1 MFRSQGGVKKVKKPF
16 TLRLENDLI
25 QSTKIQ
31 AIKEGR
37 HVNELIESLLRDYL
51 KGVDKYGS
59 ARRPSYKK
67 V

>member
-16 TLRLENDLI
+16 TLRLDNNLI

-51 KGVDKYGS
+51 KGVEKYGS
-59 ARRPSYKK
+59 ARRQIHQK

>member
-1 MFRSQGGVKKVKKPF
+1 MKKPF

-37 HVNELIESLLRDYL
+37 HVNELIETLLRDYL
-51 KGVDKYGS
+51 KGVDKYGNIG
-59 ARRPSYKK
+59 RQIHQKI
-67 V
+67 

>member
-1 MFRSQGGVKKVKKPF
+1 MKKPF

-25 QSTKIQ
+25 QLTKIQ

-59 ARRPSYKK
+59 ARRQSHQK

>member
-25 QSTKIQ
+25 QFTKIQ

-59 ARRPSYKK
+59 VGRQSHQK

>member
-1 MFRSQGGVKKVKKPF
+1 MKKPF
-16 TLRLENDLI
+16 TLRLDNDLI

-51 KGVDKYGS
+51 KGVEKYGS
-59 ARRPSYKK
+59 ARRQSHQK